1 MRADDLAIAKEAVDS
16 AGLGFALGRSH
27 RTALIRSVA
36 KAIRKARRDE
46 RQRCADWLNAAGER
60 LAGENP
66 LAGYAVQSV
75 AVVMPYG
82 QGLHDDGCPPDDQR
96 TALDMPARPQV
107 TGRIIR
113 VTRDELMGDA

>member
-46 RQRCADWLNAAGER
+46 RQRCADWLTQLGEDAMVDSQLVGVTLR
-60 LAGENP
+60 MTG
-66 LAGYAVQSV
+66 VT
-75 AVVMPYG
+75 MPFTEELY
-82 QGLHDDGCPPDDQR
+82 DAGCPPD
-96 TALDMPARPQV
+96 MS
-107 TGRIIR
+107 RIR
-113 VTRDELMGDA
+113 